1 MPAPGGESREE
12 LYANWV
18 AWATTNLGGN
28 PTLIEAAANAAA
40 DTAFRGD
47 GLEAATNA
55 ARKAWFANAQA
66 DESSWRPGFW
76 KLLLSNPFV
85 WALPA
90 LLLVIVV
97 SAFQHPVSG
106 VALVALMLLPIAL
119 IIVIWQ
125 VGSNALLSLG
135 GTVAAGSLV
144 NVIKNFSS
152 GPRGG
157 GTTTYTAVYEFAFQ
171 GQKRTASHEYYVQ
184 DSIRQDVMVL
194 FYPRFPGFCRVL
206 PELLKPGST

>member
-12 LYANWV
+12 LYTNWV

-28 PTLIEAAANAAA
+28 STLVEAAANAAA

-66 DESSWRPGFW
+66 NESSWRPGFW

-97 SAFQHPVSG
+97 SAFQQPVPR

-125 VGSNALLSLG
+125 VGTDALLSLG

-144 NVIKNFSS
+144 NVIKNVPT
-152 GPRGG
+152 GPRSGG
-157 GTTTYTAVYEFAFQ
+157 ITYTAVYEFAFR
-171 GQKRTASHEYYVQ
+171 GLKGTASHGYYNQ

-194 FYPRFPGFCRVL
+194 FYARFPWFAKVL
-206 PELLKPGST
+206 PELLNPEST